1 MGRTTTR
8 PTTAWARPYNHGMR
22 NLAGIGAALLFLAP
36 LAAQAPVRL
45 TTVDALMQ
53 FPSYYHLQPV
63 VVRGTVAKTASR
75 VTLRTEAHELRLLL
89 PAGTAAPDGPADAR
103 GLFVDVGKLDRG
115 DPRLTGYHREADDSW
130 PKPGEELLLRV
141 DRISGVPDR
150 PALSVRTLAL
160 EPWRSHG
167 QVVTLV
173 GQFRGRNLFGDQP
186 GAPKIGPYDFVL
198 KSGDASVWVTGLR
211 PRGKGFDLNV
221 DARVDSR
228 YWLEVTGTARLVDG
242 LVRIEATKLVES
254 KEPVVIA
261 ERDTPPPPPPSPP
274 VEVIFSDP
282 TTDEGGVAL
291 ATKVRVQLSRNIDQ
305 ASLVDQIHV
314 AYVGT
319 TDLVVPAWKT
329 TYDPA
334 SHALELIFA
343 KPLDADMTVR
353 VTLLAGIRG
362 FDKIALVPWSLTF
375 RTAP

>member
-1 MGRTTTR
+1 MVC
-8 PTTAWARPYNHGMR
+8 
-22 NLAGIGAALLFLAP
+22 LLAALLCLAP
-36 LAAQAPVRL
+36 VTAQTPARL
-45 TTVDALMQ
+45 TTLDALRQ

-63 VVRGTVAKTASR
+63 ILRGTVARTASR

-89 PAGTAAPDGPADAR
+89 PAGTTAPDGPAEAR
-103 GLFVDVGKLDRG
+103 GLFVDVGKLDRT
-115 DPRLTGYHREADDSW
+115 DPRLIGYDRAADDSW

-141 DRISGVPDR
+141 DRVSGVPDR

-167 QVVTLV
+167 QVVTLI

-186 GAPKIGPYDFVL
+186 GAPKVSPYDFVL

-242 LVRIEATKLVES
+242 LVRIEATTLVES
-254 KEPVVIA
+254 KEPA
-261 ERDTPPPPPPSPP
+261 LLTERDLPPPPPPSPP
-274 VEVIFSDP
+274 VEVVFSDP
-282 TTDEGGVAL
+282 GTDEGGVSP
-291 ATKVRVQLSRNIDQ
+291 ATKVRVQFSRNIDQ
-305 ASLVDQIHV
+305 TSLADQIRV

-319 TDLVVPAWKT
+319 TDLAVPTWKT
-329 TYDPA
+329 AYDPA
-334 SHALELIFA
+334 AHALEITFA

-353 VTLLAGIRG
+353 VDLLAGIRG
-362 FDKIALVPWSLTF
+362 FDKVALIPWALTF
-375 RTAP
+375 KTAQ